1 MSKQFDVIVIGA
13 GPGGYIAAIR
23 AAQLGMSVACID
35 EWKNASGGPA
45 PGGTC
50 TNVGCIPSKALLQSS
65 EHFEQA
71 NHHFA
76 EHGISATGVKMDVA
90 KMLARKD
97 TVVKQN
103 NDGILYLFKKN
114 KVTFFHGR
122 GAFASKSEAGY
133 EIKVSGKA
141 EESLTAKE
149 NIQPVAKVEL
159 AQISSEGS
167 GSGGKSGEEV
177 YKAVCSMCHQAGM
190 LNAPKFGDAQAWTPR
205 ITQGYETLV
214 QHALKGIRSMPAKG
228 GNASLSDNEVAGAV
242 LYMTNSSGANFKK

>member
-1 MSKQFDVIVIGA
+1 MSIKSDKNLISQFLVIISIGFLL
-13 GPGGYIAAIR
+13 PIAFIIYDTNKSKNP
-23 AAQLGMSVACID
+23 AA
-35 EWKNASGGPA
+35 
-45 PGGTC
+45 
-50 TNVGCIPSKALLQSS
+50 
-65 EHFEQA
+65 
-71 NHHFA
+71 
-76 EHGISATGVKMDVA
+76 
-90 KMLARKD
+90 
-97 TVVKQN
+97 VVDPK
-103 NDGILYLFKKN
+103 
-114 KVTFFHGR
+114 T
-122 GAFASKSEAGY
+122 A
-133 EIKVSGKA
+133 EIK
-141 EESLTAKE
+141 AKE

-190 LNAPKFGDAQAWTPR
+190 LNAPKFGDAQAWAPR